1 MSPWKPLRPEVPPEP
16 VRVGDSLDG
25 VARRLGA
32 PAASALGKLFSAWP
46 EVVGE
51 SIAAHSRPLSLVD
64 GVLTVA
70 VDQPGWATQLK
81 YLGNDVV
88 AKLADSVG
96 PGVVGRLEVRVEGA
110 PKHTSRRTR

>member
-1 MSPWKPLRPEVPPEP
+1 MGWPS
-16 VRVGDSLDG
+16 G
-25 VARRLGA
+25 
-32 PAASALGKLFSAWP
+32 SALGKLFSAWP

-88 AKLADSVG
+88 RKLSESVG
-96 PGVVGRLEVRVEGA
+96 PGVVGRLEVRVEGV
-110 PKHTSRRTR
+110 PQRGSKRTR

>member
-1 MSPWKPLRPEVPPEP
+1 MSPWKPLRPEEPPEP
-16 VRVGDSLDG
+16 VKVGDSLDG

-51 SIAAHSRPLSLVD
+51 QIAAHSRPLSLVD

-88 AKLADSVG
+88 KRLGDSVG
-96 PGVVGRLEVRVEGA
+96 EGVVGRLEVRVEGSSKR
-110 PKHTSRRTR
+110 PSKGPR